1 LRPILHSIRWVD
13 AHAQAIQLMHG
24 DWTYKPSHNPK
35 YLRDHPPQNS
45 QKQMPYLE
53 TTEKEMEI
61 NKVNI
66 YS

>member
-1 LRPILHSIRWVD
+1 M
-13 AHAQAIQLMHG
+13 HAQAIQLMYG

-35 YLRDHPPQNS
+35 YSRDHPPQNS